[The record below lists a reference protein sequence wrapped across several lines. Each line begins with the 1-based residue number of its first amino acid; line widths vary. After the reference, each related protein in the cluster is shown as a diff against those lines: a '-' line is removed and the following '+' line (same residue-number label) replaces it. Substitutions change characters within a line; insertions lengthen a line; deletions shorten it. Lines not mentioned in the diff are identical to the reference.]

1 LHSDCQGEVVNS
13 TLGPAAR
20 REAGTGEGTLA
31 TGYRRSAVSRHH
43 PVRDVRERAEEL
55 LDEKSADFKLEE
67 LDFFM
72 QEFGTGAGS

>member
-1 LHSDCQGEVVNS
+1 
-13 TLGPAAR
+13 
-20 REAGTGEGTLA
+20 
-31 TGYRRSAVSRHH
+31 
-43 PVRDVRERAEEL
+43 VRERAEEL